1 MHSAQFQQEHQRLAS
16 DAPVNAMSVDV
27 EDWFQVSAFERTID
41 RSRWD
46 SLDCRVERNVERI
59 LALFAEAD
67 VKATFFT
74 LGWVAERYP
83 AVVRAIVQGGHE
95 LASHGYSHVRATE
108 QNEREFREDV
118 TRTKR
123 ILEDLGGVAVNGYR
137 ATSYSIGRRNLWA
150 LDELQHAGYTYS
162 SSIYPI
168 RHDLYGMP
176 EAPRFAFRIRP
187 DAILEIPITTV
198 DIGPKRIPCGGGGFF
213 RLFPYALSRWA
224 LARVNRNERQPGVFY
239 FHPWEIDPRQP
250 RVADAP
256 LRSRF
261 RHYLALERMEPRLR
275 RLLRD
280 FRWSRMDRV
289 FALETGAVA
298 PAVASRQR
306 VSA

>member
-1 MHSAQFQQEHQRLAS
+1 MHSAQFQQEHERLAS

-27 EDWFQVSAFERTID
+27 EDWFQVSAFERTIA
-41 RSRWD
+41 RSTWD
-46 SLDCRVERNVERI
+46 SLDCRVERNMERI

-83 AVVRAIVQGGHE
+83 GVVRAIVHGGHE

-108 QNEREFREDV
+108 QNEHEFREDV
-118 TRTKR
+118 TRTKA

-150 LDELQHAGYTYS
+150 LDELQRAGYTYS

-176 EAPRFAFRIRP
+176 EAPRFAFRTRP
-187 DAILEIPITTV
+187 GAILEIPITTM

-224 LARVNRNERQPGVFY
+224 LARVNRRERQPGVFY
-239 FHPWEIDPRQP
+239 FHPWEIDPQQP
-250 RVADAP
+250 RVANAP

-261 RHYLALERMEPRLR
+261 RHYLNLESMEPRLR

-280 FRWSRMDRV
+280 FRWSRMDRA
-289 FALETGAVA
+289 FGLEAAAGEGAH
-298 PAVASRQR
+298 PARQR

>member
-1 MHSAQFQQEHQRLAS
+1 MQFVHEHERLAC

-27 EDWFQVSAFERTID
+27 EDWFQVSAFERTIA
-41 RSRWD
+41 RSSWD
-46 SLDCRVERNVERI
+46 SLDCRVERNMERI
-59 LALFAEAD
+59 LGLFAAVD

-74 LGWVAERYP
+74 LGWIAERYP
-83 AVVRAIVQGGHE
+83 QVVRAIVQGGHE

-118 TRTKR
+118 VRTKR
-123 ILEDLGGVAVNGYR
+123 MLEDLGGVSVNGYR
-137 ATSYSIGRRNLWA
+137 ATSYSIGKRNLWA
-150 LDELQHAGYTYS
+150 LDELQRAGYAYS

-168 RHDLYGMP
+168 NHDLYGMP
-176 EAPRFAFRIRP
+176 EAPRFAFRTRP
-187 DAILEIPITTV
+187 GAILEIPITTI

-224 LARVNRNERQPGVFY
+224 LERVNRRERQPGVFY
-239 FHPWEIDPRQP
+239 FHPWEIDPQQP

-275 RLLRD
+275 QLLRD
-280 FRWSRMDRV
+280 FKWSRMDHA
-289 FALETGAVA
+289 FAMAHA
-298 PAVASRQR
+298 Q
-306 VSA
+306 